1 MTELRNIVWLVLG
14 LLLFT
19 GPNSYATIDRVDVQ
33 QFDKTSYKAAS
44 QNWCVS
50 TTSSGVIYFAN
61 HKGLLEFDGSTWQL
75 HELPNQTI
83 LRSVNVQNDTLIFTS
98 GYMELGYWK
107 RNHYGQLYYTS
118 LNPEAEKY
126 FSKNIEF
133 WNIVSSGQAVYFHS
147 FSGILSY
154 KNDSITNV
162 ELSGLTSAMNT
173 IQGKVII
180 AIKNKGLFEIA
191 DNVARPFLTNEF
203 FNNKLIRFI
212 LPYKNNQ
219 ILLGTESN
227 GIYAWDGTAIKPW
240 KDDWQEYFI
249 ENELNRGHYTNDGQL
264 ILGTIKDGIVV
275 FDENENPEKKV
286 NVSNGLLNNTIL
298 GIDTDSWGNIWL
310 ALDDGISFIPRQS
323 NQSFGIE
330 SIPEIG
336 AIYTTAILNNKT
348 YFGTNQGLFVRDS
361 LNKLAFIPGTQ
372 GQIWDCQV
380 IDGKLWVG
388 HNEGTFVIENDKA
401 RKISDVSGGFSIK
414 KDDAKGTFIQST
426 YTNLVRYSLTDD
438 GSVQHKNIDGFYD
451 LVRYIEIDHLGN
463 IWASH
468 MHLGVYKIATDD
480 EREKVNTV
488 TYFGDKVFG
497 QNHSTHVFK
506 VENRIVFTTNKE
518 LFTYDDLKDTIV
530 PFQELNR
537 QLGKYASS
545 HRIIE
550 APNHHYWFIA
560 KNNIGLFEITNEKTS
575 LIKEYPTSLFTNPPL
590 VDEYENILPLSDKK
604 AILCLQNGI
613 ATLDASQENVTS
625 IMNKYKPS
633 LRLLQIRNNRDKYT
647 ALPLTDANFELKNNQ
662 NNLLVKV
669 SFPHISNLPLSYQI
683 LLEGLDTEWSEKR
696 NDPQFMFERLPY
708 GEYKLKIKTSD
719 IWENDSQVLEIPFE
733 VLAPWHLSAFAITSY
748 FILLVLGL
756 LGFRSWG
763 IRQTRRKEQQ
773 QHEKREKELIRLR
786 NEKLRNEIQHKSKE
800 LANSTM
806 AIIKKNEFL
815 LDLKNSVEKQKQE
828 LGSRYPDKY
837 FNHLNK
843 KIDDNISNQDDW
855 QVFETNF
862 ERAHEQFFM
871 KMRAAFPELTSNDL
885 RLCAY
890 LRMNLSSKEIA
901 PLLGISVRGV
911 ENHRYRLRKKMDLQ
925 HDDSLTDTIHGI

>member
-1 MTELRNIVWLVLG
+1 MTEFRNIVWFIIG
-14 LLLFT
+14 FLLFPT
-19 GPNSYATIDRVDVQ
+19 THISANNNRIDVQ

-44 QNWCVS
+44 QNWSVS
-50 TTSSGVIYFAN
+50 ATSNGIIYFAN
-61 HKGLLEFDGSTWQL
+61 HKGLLEFDGSSWQL
-75 HELPNQTI
+75 HEHPNQTI
-83 LRSVNVQNDTLIFTS
+83 LRAVKVQGDTLIFTS
-98 GYMELGYWK
+98 GYMDLGYWK
-107 RNHYGQLYYTS
+107 RDDYGQLYYTS
-118 LNPEAEKY
+118 LNRKAEKY

-133 WNIVSSGQAVYFHS
+133 WNIVSTGHEVYFHS
-147 FSGILSY
+147 YSGILSY
-154 KNDSITNV
+154 KNDSITRI
-162 ELSGLTSAMNT
+162 ELSGLTSTMNN
-173 IQGKVII
+173 INGKVVL
-180 AIKNKGLFEIA
+180 AIKDKGLYQ
-191 DNVARPFLTNEF
+191 VAGDSAKPIVLNDF
-203 FNNKLIRFI
+203 FTNKLIRFI
-212 LPYKNNQ
+212 LPYKNKQ
-219 ILLGTESN
+219 ILLGTEAN
-227 GIYAWDGTAIKPW
+227 GIYVWDGTEIKPW
-240 KDDWQEYFI
+240 QTNWQNYFI
-249 ENELNRGHYTNDGQL
+249 ENELNRGHYTENGQL

-275 FDENENPEKKV
+275 FDEDENRIKKV

-310 ALDDGISFIPRQS
+310 ALDDGISFVPTKS
-323 NQSFGIE
+323 DQSFSIE
-330 SIPEIG
+330 NIPEIG
-336 AIYTTAILNNKT
+336 AIYTTAILDNKT

-361 LNKLAFIPGTQ
+361 ASNMEFIQGTQ

-380 IDGKLWVG
+380 INGKLWVG
-388 HNEGTFVIENDKA
+388 HNEGTFMLENDKI

-414 KDDAKGTFIQST
+414 KDNTEGTFIQST
-426 YTNLVRYSLTDD
+426 YTNLVKYFQAED

-468 MHLGVYKIATDD
+468 MHLGVYKIVTDYK
-480 EREKVNTV
+480 REKVNKV
-488 TYFGDKVFG
+488 TYFGDKTFG
-497 QNHSTHVFK
+497 KNHSIHVFK
-506 VENRIVFTTNKE
+506 VENRIVFTTNDK
-518 LFTYDDLKDTIV
+518 LFTYDDLNDTIV
-530 PFQELNR
+530 PFQDLNG
-537 QLGKYASS
+537 QLGKYSAS

-560 KNNIGLFEITNEKTS
+560 KNNIGLFEISTEKTR
-575 LIKEYPTSLFTNPPL
+575 LVKEYPASLFTNPPL
-590 VDEYENILPLSDKK
+590 VDEYENILPVNDTK

-625 IMNKYKPS
+625 VINKYKPS
-633 LRLLQIRNNRDKYT
+633 LRQLQIENGRNKYT
-647 ALPLTDANFELKNNQ
+647 SLSLTNANFTLKNNQ
-662 NNLLVKV
+662 NNLYIKV
-669 SFPHISNLPLSYQI
+669 SFPHFSNLPLSYQV
-683 LLEGLDTEWSEKR
+683 LLEGLDADWSEKR
-696 NDPQFMFERLPY
+696 NQPEFMFERLPFGKY
-708 GEYKLKIKTSD
+708 NLKIKTSD
-719 IWENDSQVLEIPFE
+719 AWGNESQTLEFSFE
-733 VLAPWHLSAFAITSY
+733 VLAPWYLSTLALLSY
-748 FILLVLGL
+748 FILLVAGL

-763 IRQTRRKEQQ
+763 IRQTKRKEQQ

-815 LDLKNSVEKQKQE
+815 LDLRNSVEKQKQE

-837 FNHLNK
+837 YNHLNK

-871 KMRAAFPELTSNDL
+871 KMKDSFPELTSNDL

-911 ENHRYRLRKKMDLQ
+911 ENHRYRLRKKMNLQ
-925 HDDSLTDTIHGI
+925 HDDSLTDTIHNM